1 MPALRAKLL
10 EWFTKYGAN
19 STYEI
24 EARVKDVSQLGF
36 EAVLAKMKGNK
47 GWSNT
52 PAEEMTLDMMH
63 ASGVRETQPVRIAD
77 GAANGASTFLRKTR
91 VDEPAQTET
100 PGGHMVRFAC
110 ASEREGGSDGSEV
123 HTYRYKKRVK
133 FVHKKLFSFELTRV
147 WQGPTAAS
155 AKAAEPLYEVE
166 LEFCGQE
173 LWPADADRAR
183 HAQYLTDSMLMKVAD
198 LVRQVADAANPPAQG
213 GGGLKRRRPD
223 EPASGELR
231 PGEVV
236 TMAPPGAAV
245 ALEPSVPGAP
255 PPFDGELPAEL
266 ATTVTW
272 VLAGVEPAAAAD
284 GGRAA
289 TAQVMNLPCAIGE
302 RRFPLYYL
310 CGTVPL
316 SALGRMQQ
324 RR

>member
-133 FVHKKLFSFELTRV
+133 FVHKKLFSF
-147 WQGPTAAS
+147 
-155 AKAAEPLYEVE
+155 
-166 LEFCGQE
+166 
-173 LWPADADRAR
+173 
-183 HAQYLTDSMLMKVAD
+183 
-198 LVRQVADAANPPAQG
+198 
-213 GGGLKRRRPD
+213 
-223 EPASGELR
+223 
-231 PGEVV
+231 
-236 TMAPPGAAV
+236 
-245 ALEPSVPGAP
+245 
-255 PPFDGELPAEL
+255 
-266 ATTVTW
+266 
-272 VLAGVEPAAAAD
+272 
-284 GGRAA
+284 
-289 TAQVMNLPCAIGE
+289 
-302 RRFPLYYL
+302 
-310 CGTVPL
+310 
-316 SALGRMQQ
+316 
-324 RR
+324 

>member
-24 EARVKDVSQLGF
+24 EARVKDVSQLAF

-100 PGGHMVRFAC
+100 PGGHMVRFPC

-123 HTYRYKKRVK
+123 HTYRYKKRVNV
-133 FVHKKLFSFELTRV
+133 VHKKLFSFELTRV
-147 WQGPTAAS
+147 GRNDGGVGEGGRAAVRGR
-155 AKAAEPLYEVE
+155 ARVLRPGALAGGRRPRAPRAVPHRL
-166 LEFCGQE
+166 
-173 LWPADADRAR
+173 DADEGRRPGAPGR
-183 HAQYLTDSMLMKVAD
+183 
-198 LVRQVADAANPPAQG
+198 RRGEPAQG
-213 GGGLKRRRPD
+213 TGRRRPPQIAIFD

-231 PGEVV
+231 PGEV

-245 ALEPSVPGAP
+245 ALEPSVPAL

-266 ATTVTW
+266 ATTVHP
-272 VLAGVEPAAAAD
+272 VLAGVEPAAAD
-284 GGRAA
+284 GGGAA

-302 RRFPLYYL
+302 RRFPLYYRAF
-310 CGTVPL
+310 V
-316 SALGRMQQ
+316 R
-324 RR
+324 